1 MNTEASQWVAT
12 VPLVPELG
20 GAQPLL
26 QGSEFPTTA
35 SQAEMSAALSQA
47 IVALCTRHADA
58 VQLLE
63 ALAGQM
69 RQWFGCLAVC
79 FFSQRFDT
87 TPIPA
92 DSPLLPLAISQQ
104 DQIALDAGLLAQM
117 FAAATL
123 VIGQSAF
130 DHRPLQVEPSSA
142 SSHAAQGSYR
152 LLALP
157 LETAGTPAGVMV
169 LVSAGAALT
178 GDQVALLEAVHPALA
193 LAFSYALNRKMG
205 EQARRKQEQLEA
217 VFTTS
222 SEGILT
228 VDAGYRI
235 LEVNPAFAAIT
246 GWPSQEAL
254 GRTCLEVLQC
264 RDERD
269 TPLCKTERC
278 PLQQV
283 FTHQQPIP
291 YCEVALRDRQGRK
304 KEIAASFTAGQAP
317 DGLRGVI
324 IARDM
329 TLFNAANRMRS
340 NFISMVSHELR
351 TPLNTINGF
360 LSIVLDEHVGS
371 LNERQREFLGY
382 VRSSADQ
389 LIMLVN
395 DILFISRADTGRF
408 ALRCAELDLPDLLA
422 QVIRDAGPVAD
433 KLEVALHRRVPH
445 RLPKLWADAGR
456 LHQVLMNL
464 IHNAL
469 KFTPPGGSITLSA
482 RRAGEMA
489 EISVADTGCGV
500 PFEDQPRV
508 FERFYQSE
516 NALLVKHG
524 GFGLGLTIAKL
535 IVEQHG
541 GHIWL
546 QSEPERGSTFRFT
559 IPLLRQSRRA
569 LRGVSGQP

>member
-1 MNTEASQWVAT
+1 VSSQASQTVAT
-12 VPLVPELG
+12 GPLVPELG
-20 GAQPLL
+20 NAQPVL
-26 QGSEFPTTA
+26 QGRIFPTVA
-35 SQAEMSAALSQA
+35 NQAEMSAALSQA
-47 IVALCTRHADA
+47 IVTLCTRYADA

-63 ALAGQM
+63 ALAGQV
-69 RQWFGCLAVC
+69 RQWFGCLAVGV
-79 FFSQRFDT
+79 FSQRFDT
-87 TPIPA
+87 TPAAA
-92 DSPLLPLAISQQ
+92 DSPLLPLAVSPQEQ
-104 DQIALDAGLLAQM
+104 VATDSDLLEQM

-123 VIGQSAF
+123 AVVQLAPY
-130 DHRPLQVEPSSA
+130 HRPLHEDTLSS
-142 SSHAAQGSYR
+142 SSHAAEGGYH
-152 LLALP
+152 LLALL
-157 LETAGTPAGVMV
+157 LEAAGAPAGVMV
-169 LVSAGAALT
+169 LVSAGAALIE
-178 GDQVALLEAVHPALA
+178 DQVALLEAVRPALA
-193 LAFSYALNRKMG
+193 LAFSYALNRKIG
-205 EQARRKQEQLEA
+205 DQARRKQEQLEA
-217 VFTTS
+217 IFTTS
-222 SEGILT
+222 SEGMLT

-235 LEVNPAFAAIT
+235 LELNPAFAAVT

-254 GRTCLEVLQC
+254 GRTCMEVLQC

-291 YCEVALRDRQGRK
+291 YYEVALRDRQGHK

-329 TLFNAANRMRS
+329 TLLNAANRMRS

-360 LSIVLDEHVGS
+360 LSIVLEEHVGS

-389 LIMLVN
+389 LITLVN

-422 QVIRDAGPVAD
+422 QVIRDASPAAG
-433 KLEVALHRRVPH
+433 KLEVALHRRVSR
-445 RLPKLWADAGR
+445 RLPKLLADAGR

-516 NALLVKHG
+516 NALLIKHG

-541 GHIWL
+541 GRIWL

-559 IPLLRQSRRA
+559 IPLLH
-569 LRGVSGQP
+569 